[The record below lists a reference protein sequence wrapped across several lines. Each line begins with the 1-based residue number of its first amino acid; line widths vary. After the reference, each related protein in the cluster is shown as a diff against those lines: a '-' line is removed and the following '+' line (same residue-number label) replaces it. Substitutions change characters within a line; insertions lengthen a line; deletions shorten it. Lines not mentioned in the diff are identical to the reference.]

1 MGSQIIVVASLFIH
15 SGREFEFRQ
24 FETEAASIMHKYGG
38 RIAQVI
44 HPTSSLT
51 SEALPY
57 EIHIV
62 MFPSLERFEAY
73 RNDADLAKL
82 TSLREAAIA
91 RTSIIIGE
99 EGEPYL

>member
-1 MGSQIIVVASLFIH
+1 MQQS
-15 SGREFEFRQ
+15 R
-24 FETEAASIMHKYGG
+24 
-38 RIAQVI
+38 
-44 HPTSSLT
+44 
-51 SEALPY
+51 
-57 EIHIV
+57 
-62 MFPSLERFEAY
+62 LERFEAY